1 MSKKIEIHGK
11 SRLKDTVGCIVRK
24 QIHIRWMAST
34 ITEEVLTENTICEE
48 DHYIKT
54 VHSTQSYIKKDD
66 GMGKY
71 FCVPELS
78 FRRQDLSPPAYIR
91 NGSIYALSRDA
102 LLLKK
107 LRFGGNNSI
116 PYIMPAE
123 RSVNVDTELDF
134 LLCDAIISNKG
145 V

>member
-48 DHYIKT
+48 DTWLTVEEIQKCKHNIKT

-78 FRRQDLSPPAYIR
+78 WVTFA
-91 NGSIYALSRDA
+91 
-102 LLLKK
+102 
-107 LRFGGNNSI
+107 
-116 PYIMPAE
+116 
-123 RSVNVDTELDF
+123 T
-134 LLCDAIISNKG
+134 LCCVLVSM
-145 V
+145 